1 MNALLLYVFLDV
13 IAFSSIIIAVLPFHV
28 MFLGAGPFIVTLYI
42 SIFSFIQFFVSPYL
56 GKLSDKFGRK
66 PMLLSSSCA
75 DFASHLIMAFAN
87 TLPLVL
93 ISRVIAGCFSCNLSV
108 GSAYISD
115 ITNENERTKYIGR
128 YNSAYSLGFAIGPIV
143 GGYLAGNNPL
153 EPNYFA
159 SGIFAASINFIN
171 IFILFFL
178 LKKTKKVAVKFKSTN
193 YVKQIYE
200 IITKKEVSYL
210 FYLYFLINFVFSG
223 LNGIFALWSEKVF
236 NWGPQQIGTLMC
248 FVGILLAFHQS
259 ISINYFVKKF
269 KEKIT
274 ALISIFFIFIGIFLL
289 TITETYILLSCA
301 VFFCTFGI
309 GMFNP
314 TINSLIS
321 QKINKDQTGSAL
333 SINQSALSISR
344 FSGQPFSGLF
354 FQTFSYNAPLYIG
367 LCLLGIT
374 QILYAKK
381 LANKID

>member
-1 MNALLLYVFLDV
+1 
-13 IAFSSIIIAVLPFHV
+13 
-28 MFLGAGPFIVTLYI
+28 
-42 SIFSFIQFFVSPYL
+42 
-56 GKLSDKFGRK
+56 
-66 PMLLSSSCA
+66 
-75 DFASHLIMAFAN
+75 
-87 TLPLVL
+87 
-93 ISRVIAGCFSCNLSV
+93 
-108 GSAYISD
+108 
-115 ITNENERTKYIGR
+115 
-128 YNSAYSLGFAIGPIV
+128 
-143 GGYLAGNNPL
+143 
-153 EPNYFA
+153 
-159 SGIFAASINFIN
+159 
-171 IFILFFL
+171 
-178 LKKTKKVAVKFKSTN
+178 
-193 YVKQIYE
+193 
-200 IITKKEVSYL
+200 
-210 FYLYFLINFVFSG
+210 
-223 LNGIFALWSEKVF
+223 
-236 NWGPQQIGTLMC
+236 MC

-259 ISINYFVKKF
+259 ISINFFVKKF
-269 KEKIT
+269 KEKMT

-289 TITETYILLSCA
+289 TITKTYILLSCA